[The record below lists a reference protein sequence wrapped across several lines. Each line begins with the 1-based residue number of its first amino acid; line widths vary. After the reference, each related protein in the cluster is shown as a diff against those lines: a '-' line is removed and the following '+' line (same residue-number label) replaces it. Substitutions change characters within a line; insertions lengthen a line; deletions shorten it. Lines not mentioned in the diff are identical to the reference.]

1 MTKVHLVFTKYHNSY
16 SVHLK
21 NLEKLTVP
29 EIQIWEKFV
38 NDRKGIFDFNSYT
51 FVIQKRLEFNDF
63 VALLK
68 SLSIEAR
75 CEEYIRE
82 VISQPRVGFGQYK
95 GMHYSDLADSYLIWL
110 KTNYRGY
117 EREFI
122 DAELKKRNL

>member
-1 MTKVHLVFTKYHNSY
+1 M
-16 SVHLK
+16 
-21 NLEKLTVP
+21 TVP

-38 NDRKGIFDFNSYT
+38 YDRKGIFDFSSYT

-68 SLSIEAR
+68 SLNIEAR

-82 VISQPRVGFGQYK
+82 VKSQPRVGFGQYK
-95 GMHYSDLADSYLIWL
+95 GMQYSDLADSYMIWL

-117 EREFI
+117 DRELI

>member
-1 MTKVHLVFTKYHNSY
+1 MTKAHLVFTKYHNSY
-16 SVHLK
+16 SVHVK

-38 NDRKGIFDFNSYT
+38 YDRKGIFDFSSYT

-68 SLSIEAR
+68 SLNIEAR

-82 VISQPRVGFGQYK
+82 VKSQPRVGFGQYK
-95 GMHYSDLADSYLIWL
+95 GMQYSDLADSYMIWL

-117 EREFI
+117 DRELI